1 MRYGVIGTGWI
12 AKSFIDGARMLC
24 NADFAAVYSRTEEN
38 GGKFAK
44 DKNGNYR
51 IDYIF
56 EGEDWDSGAKS
67 PLRAPG
73 VNVKCGDFIVA
84 IDGVPAYRFSDIY
97 EALVGKVGMTVAER
111 AKAKGIDYRS
121 IDIGILAAHITLAAT
136 EQGLGTCILG
146 WLDSDLD
153 LRGFSAADRVIGKAT
168 AYLYC
173 LLGVKEVFARV
184 ISRPATQVLE
194 SHGIPAHCDTLVEGI
209 QNRQKTGPCPME
221 HATRNCATPE
231 EALTAVRETLK
242 QLQQAT

>member
-1 MRYGVIGTGWI
+1 MDKDLAL
-12 AKSFIDGARMLC
+12 AKQLLT
-24 NADFAAVYSRTEEN
+24 TEEHTCVLCR
-38 GGKFAK
+38 
-44 DKNGNYR
+44 DDR
-51 IDYIF
+51 IYTSTRR
-56 EGEDWDSGAKS
+56 GVA
-67 PLRAPG
+67 PL
-73 VNVKCGDFIVA
+73 
-84 IDGVPAYRFSDIY
+84 
-97 EALVGKVGMTVAER
+97 
-111 AKAKGIDYRS
+111 
-121 IDIGILAAHITLAAT
+121 
-136 EQGLGTCILG
+136 LG

-194 SHGIPAHCDTLVEGI
+194 SHGIPAHWDTLVEGI